1 MIINK
6 IKKNINTNKNSK
18 QIKSS
23 QKHKDYNWR
32 KEMGG

>member
-1 MIINK
+1 MKFTK
-6 IKKNINTNKNSK
+6 ISIQIKDSK